1 MLAGNKQYLAFAYYT
16 TYMVKCLT
24 SMKQDLRVIKSRAA
38 IENAFINLVE
48 IKGFH
53 NITIKEIAEKAMV
66 NRNTIYLNYGAKEDI
81 LESIVNSSVEKYFG
95 TIDSNYFKTIGINKR
110 NIETF
115 YQNLFNVVDEN
126 IELYRILL
134 TDQSSTG
141 YVQTELARLRKNLIY
156 LFKPTE
162 MNKMKISFLTNGVL
176 GVVGSY
182 IKFAT
187 GTAEENIKILTDLT
201 ISNLR
206 HIAHSR

>member
-1 MLAGNKQYLAFAYYT
+1 
-16 TYMVKCLT
+16 
-24 SMKQDLRVIKSRAA
+24 MKQDLRVIKSRAA

-48 IKGFH
+48 IKGFQ

-81 LESIVNSSVEKYFG
+81 LESIINSSVEKYFG
-95 TIDSNYFKTIGINKR
+95 TIDSEYFKSIIFSKKK
-110 NIETF
+110 IETF
-115 YQNLFNVVDEN
+115 YQNLFKVVDDN

-134 TDQSSTG
+134 TDQSSAG
-141 YVQTELARLRKNLIY
+141 YVQTELAKLRKEIQNIFQPSDSY
-156 LFKPTE
+156 RIR
-162 MNKMKISFLTNGVL
+162 ISFLTSGVMGVL
-176 GVVGSY
+176 GSY

-201 ISNLR
+201 ISYLR